1 VWTYWIVPSGPETEH
16 EHDGDLAEGFGVRGF
31 GPGHGRLVVTLTA
44 GAATQ
49 LHLRLHALGLSA
61 QAVGGRVRHSL
72 RSLGFVVARTYLEA
86 RALPADGAPALSVPV
101 DRSLERL
108 ETLAAHPSLPELAV
122 GRRVE
127 PAISITPRAQLDGD
141 REAWAAARVSN
152 LAQLLHAV
160 DDRVVPAVRAV
171 LSAPDDRAAVDR
183 LRDSLGAV
191 GLIPSVPE
199 AAGAQSLPVPLVNL
213 TLATQAL
220 MLRARAVRLPT
231 DGDRL
236 WPLARA
242 LADYELA
249 AVWFDGAPSSADL

>member
-1 VWTYWIVPSGPETEH
+1 VWTYWIVPSGPEPEH
-16 EHDGDLAEGFGVRGF
+16 EQDGELAEGFGVRGF
-31 GPGHGRLVVTLTA
+31 GPPHGRLVVTLTA
-44 GAATQ
+44 GAVSQ
-49 LHLRLHALGLSA
+49 LHRKLHAAGLRA
-61 QAVGGRVRHSL
+61 DEVGERVRHSL
-72 RSLGFVVARTYLEA
+72 RSLGCVVARTYLEA
-86 RALPADGAPALSVPV
+86 RALPGAGTPAIVVAV
-101 DRSLERL
+101 DRSIERL

-127 PAISITPRAQLDGD
+127 PAISITPRPHIEGE

-171 LSAPDDRAAVDR
+171 LSAPGDGSAIDALRRA
-183 LRDSLGAV
+183 LGGV

-199 AAGAQSLPVPLVNL
+199 AAGAQPLPVPLLNL

-220 MLRARAVRLPT
+220 MLRARAVRQPT

-242 LADYELA
+242 LADYGLA
-249 AVWFDGAPSSADL
+249 AVWFDGASSPADI